1 MFYEDNLKLYI
12 SNVDN
17 IKDPTIQILDTKNM
31 YGATYCLY
39 MCHDNKQKYIVLVQ
53 ASNILSYRAQED
65 QLKDIFPE
73 HC

>member
-1 MFYEDNLKLYI
+1 MFYENNLKLYI

-17 IKDPTIQILDTKNM
+17 VTDPEVQLLSTKDM

-39 MCHDNKQKYIVLVQ
+39 MCHQNKQKYIIMIQ
-53 ASNILSYRAQED
+53 NSNILSYRAQED
-65 QLKDIFPE
+65 QMNDIFPE